1 VEKINQA
8 REQFENFL
16 KKITQRSRWEFQQGK
31 FFLKKN
37 TQQQVIH
44 HSKGSSHIDV

>member
-1 VEKINQA
+1 VEKITQA
-8 REQFENFL
+8 REQSEFFL
-16 KKITQRSRWEFQQGK
+16 KKITQRSRWEFQQGEK
-31 FFLKKN
+31 IKKN